1 MPPGNWFPLMNGFVV
16 HNVTGEIVIWSSSVE
31 HILCLSLDQMRG
43 RTSIDPGR
51 RAIHEDRT
59 PT

>member
-1 MPPGNWFPLMNGFVV
+1 MNGFVV